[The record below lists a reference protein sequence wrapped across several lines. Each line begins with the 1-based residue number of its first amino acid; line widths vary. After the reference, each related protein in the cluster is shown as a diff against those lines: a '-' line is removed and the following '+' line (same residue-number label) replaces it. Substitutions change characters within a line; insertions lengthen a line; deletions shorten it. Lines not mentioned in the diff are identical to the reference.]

1 MYARCTRWWTPTD
14 NAFPTLRI
22 VLCFFEMWI
31 NLVLIVC
38 LVGGGHTLVRT
49 LRVCVCAWVS
59 ILDRIFHPH
68 ICSILLCISI
78 YIYYIYSYMLHV
90 SDTYIRLCVNAEKEK
105 KWSGSWYFCTV
116 SVHYAWHYG
125 KRKKIAFHAIIANYS
140 NRQCRYSNL
149 DQAANL
155 TPLHII
161 ELQQNTFN
169 ICLKATTKIVLFSY
183 RK

>member
-1 MYARCTRWWTPTD
+1 MCMHGAPDGERQPTML
-14 NAFPTLRI
+14 FQHCELYCVFLKCESI
-22 VLCFFEMWI
+22 WFWLCASLEAVTHSYGHSVYVSVHESVYWI
-31 NLVLIVC
+31 ESSIHIYVVYY
-38 LVGGGHTLVRT
+38 
-49 LRVCVCAWVS
+49 CAY
-59 ILDRIFHPH
+59 L
-68 ICSILLCISI
+68 

-90 SDTYIRLCVNAEKEK
+90 YDTYIRLCVNAEKEK